1 MKIIIIH
8 SRGRSIPFLLKMLLH
23 GRKNTAGTKITKKL
37 EEISVKKEKK
47 EKKHEEKLKKGCT
60 SNQPVAFIGC

>member
-1 MKIIIIH
+1 
-8 SRGRSIPFLLKMLLH
+8 MLLH